1 MSATTDALARWD
13 TSPENMSWT
22 SFLQFQEFLPPI
34 PRVSIAIGIQVLR
47 VSIAIGIQVL
57 RVSIAIGIQ
66 VLRVS
71 TAIGIQVLTF
81 ESIQEELAGLC
92 CKGRCTSQSALLL

>member
-1 MSATTDALARWD
+1 MCQPRLMLWQDGTR
-13 TSPENMSWT
+13 PENMSWT

-34 PRVSIAIGIQVLR
+34 PR